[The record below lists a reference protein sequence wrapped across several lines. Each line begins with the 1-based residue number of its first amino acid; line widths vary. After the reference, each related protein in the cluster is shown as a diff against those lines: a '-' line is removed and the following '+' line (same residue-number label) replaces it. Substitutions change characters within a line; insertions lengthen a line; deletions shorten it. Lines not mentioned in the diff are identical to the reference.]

1 MSSLF
6 EATLIGRLDSE
17 SATIASFVPTP
28 SVEQSPAVHDAAL
41 APELRTGV
49 WTRLAGGSVLGD
61 EITESMLGKLADQAS
76 TSAQA
81 QGYAVG
87 WSQGQKAAEARARE
101 EATVVAARRAE
112 EDAARAEEHRI
123 AVTALQEAA
132 AQLTATTAQ
141 VCASV
146 ESQAVDIALQ
156 VTETLIGRELA
167 VAVDPGADAVRRAL
181 SLLPGEPLVTVR
193 LNPADVP
200 SDAVASVAAAG
211 ARIVADPTVARGDA
225 IAEAGDFVVDASVA
239 SALQRV
245 RAVLGG

>member
-1 MSSLF
+1 MSSSF
-6 EATLIGRLDSE
+6 EATVIGRLASE
-17 SATIASFVPTP
+17 PATIPSFVPEP
-28 SVEQSPAVHDAAL
+28 SAVEASVYEAAMGT
-41 APELRTGV
+41 ELRTGV

-61 EITESMLGKLADQAS
+61 GVTESVLAKLADQAS
-76 TSAQA
+76 ASAQA

-112 EDAARAEEHRI
+112 EDAVRAEEHRI
-123 AVTALQEAA
+123 AVAALHEAA
-132 AQLTATTAQ
+132 ARLTATTAQ

-156 VTETLIGRELA
+156 VTETLVGRELA

-200 SDAVASVAAAG
+200 SDAVATLAAAG
-211 ARIVADPTVARGDA
+211 ATIVADPTLARGDA
-225 IAEAGDFVVDASVA
+225 IAEAADFVVDASVA

-245 RAVLGG
+245 REVLG